1 MKKTAK
7 VKKERKKIAKKVK
20 NNLSIKAYLR
30 VQFIRIGIAMW
41 ISLGLLGACALYT
54 GIMLAKK
61 TTTGPISQEA
71 RIVITII
78 LVVAILLS
86 CLLATGYLIIRL
98 VRQTTTRIHEP
109 VQIMDNLMGELASGN
124 LDNNAEYSYQDEF
137 ANMMENAD
145 KATTQLKQYI
155 NDISVTLEKLGN
167 KQMNIVIE
175 NGYVGEFATIQ
186 SSLSNIIDSLNQTM
200 IEMKGAF
207 GQVKDGAASLAE
219 SAQAMSEGAEMQSSH
234 IRSLLENIENV
245 SDSVHNST
253 LAAEG
258 VEELSKQSIVKM
270 GEGEKKMG
278 ELAEAMDVIRTES
291 HEIENIIGVIAGIAE
306 QTNLLALNAS
316 IEAARAGEHGKGFAV
331 VASEIG
337 TLAGSSAEATKNITD
352 LIHKSMTAVDN
363 GVAITDETVE
373 MLNGISKISSE
384 ISNHITKITED
395 SKEQDNYLK
404 DMLVSANE
412 IAAVVDENTAAAEES
427 SALSEELLGQTEG
440 VMSIIDQYQ
449 LKED

>member
-1 MKKTAK
+1 MKKTDK
-7 VKKERKKIAKKVK
+7 RKKESKKTE
-20 NNLSIKAYLR
+20 NNNISIKAYLR
-30 VQFIRIGIAMW
+30 LQFQRIWMAMW
-41 ISLGLLGACALYT
+41 VSLGILGACALYT

-61 TTTGPISQEA
+61 TTTGPVSPEA

-78 LVVAILLS
+78 LVVAVVLGCLS
-86 CLLATGYLIIRL
+86 ATAYLIARL
-98 VRQTTTRIHEP
+98 VKQTTARINEP
-109 VQIMDNLMGELASGN
+109 VQIMDNLMGSLANGN
-124 LDNNAEYSYQDEF
+124 LGNKVEYSVHDEF
-137 ANMMENAD
+137 ANMIEDAD
-145 KATTQLKQYI
+145 KATTQLKKYI
-155 NDISVTLEKLGN
+155 NDISVVLEKLGN
-167 KQMNIVIE
+167 KQMDVDIE
-175 NGYVGEFATIQ
+175 EEYVGEFSAIQ
-186 SSLSNIIDSLNQTM
+186 SSLSNIVESFNQTM
-200 IEMKGAF
+200 VEMKGAF

-219 SAQAMSEGAEMQSSH
+219 SAQAMSEGAEMQSNH
-234 IRSLLENIENV
+234 IRSLLDNIENI

-278 ELAEAMDVIRTES
+278 ELAEAMNLIRTES
-291 HEIENIIGVIAGIAE
+291 HEIANIIGVIAGIAE

-337 TLAGSSAEATKNITD
+337 TLAGSSAEASKNIAD
-352 LIHKSMTAVDN
+352 LIHKSIMAVDN

-373 MLNGISKISSE
+373 MLNGISKTSSE
-384 ISNHITKITED
+384 ISDHITKITDD
-395 SKEQDNYLK
+395 SKKQDEYLK
-404 DMLVSANE
+404 DMLASANE